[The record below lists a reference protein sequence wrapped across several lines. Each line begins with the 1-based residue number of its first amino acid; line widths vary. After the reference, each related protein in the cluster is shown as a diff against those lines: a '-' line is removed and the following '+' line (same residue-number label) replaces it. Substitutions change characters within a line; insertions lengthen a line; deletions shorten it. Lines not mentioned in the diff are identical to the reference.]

1 MKNLKKKM
9 PKNGEN
15 SQKWPKMVQN
25 GMEKKSS
32 PISNSSCIMMDN
44 CGGMVE
50 TSNPWSFAPETS
62 WLIIRYACAWKTLEE
77 SSIMTTSLRHAR
89 SIQQKLLSSKESIR
103 SILSYN
109 SYRKDDSICSDKELQ
124 QKLKQVDKE
133 LGRLLEYVK
142 TLESKARRVKREEGL
157 KKEGDK

>member
-1 MKNLKKKM
+1 
-9 PKNGEN
+9 
-15 SQKWPKMVQN
+15 
-25 GMEKKSS
+25 
-32 PISNSSCIMMDN
+32 
-44 CGGMVE
+44 
-50 TSNPWSFAPETS
+50 
-62 WLIIRYACAWKTLEE
+62 
-77 SSIMTTSLRHAR
+77 MTTSLRHAR
-89 SIQQKLLSSKESIR
+89 YIQQKLLSSKESIR

>member
-1 MKNLKKKM
+1 
-9 PKNGEN
+9 
-15 SQKWPKMVQN
+15 
-25 GMEKKSS
+25 
-32 PISNSSCIMMDN
+32 
-44 CGGMVE
+44 
-50 TSNPWSFAPETS
+50 
-62 WLIIRYACAWKTLEE
+62 
-77 SSIMTTSLRHAR
+77 MTTSLRHAR